1 MKKIFLLALLFI
13 GGTQLSQSQV
23 QFGIKGGVN
32 YNSKSITNVSS
43 DILSG
48 AKSKTGFH
56 AGVWT
61 RIKIPVIGLFI
72 QPELVYTQLSNDI
85 TYKKV
90 VGGVVGTQ
98 NIGTSYEFRKFD
110 IPVLLG
116 KKVFSIGRVFAGP
129 TFQYV
134 IDGDFGLSDLK
145 DVKSDGFTL
154 GMQLGFGVD
163 IGKLGI
169 DARWERA
176 FSDTES
182 SFTRDLVGV
191 SNKTTF
197 DTRVNQI
204 IIGLSYRF

>member
-1 MKKIFLLALLFI
+1 MKKVILIVLFII
-13 GGTQLSQSQV
+13 GGTQLIQSQI

-32 YNSKSITNVSS
+32 YNSNSISNVSD

-56 AGVWT
+56 GGIWT

-72 QPELVYTQLSNDI
+72 QPELVYTQLSND
-85 TYKKV
+85 V
-90 VGGVVGTQ
+90 VYLPKSINPTT
-98 NIGTSYEFRKFD
+98 TSYEFRKID

-116 KKVFSIGRVFAGP
+116 KKVFGIGRVFAGP

-134 IDGDFGLSDLK
+134 LDGDFGLSNIK

-154 GMQLGFGVD
+154 GMQLGAGID
-163 IGKLGI
+163 IGKLGL
-169 DARWERA
+169 DVRWERA

-182 SFTRDLVGV
+182 SFTRDNIIGTT
-191 SNKTTF
+191 NKTTF

-204 IIGLSYRF
+204 IVGLSYKF

>member
-13 GGTQLSQSQV
+13 GGTQLTQSQI

-32 YNSKSITNVSS
+32 YNSKSITNVST

-48 AKSKTGFH
+48 AKRKTGFH

-85 TYKKV
+85 TYKRV
-90 VGGVVGTQ
+90 VGGVIGIENV
-98 NIGTSYEFRKFD
+98 GTSYEFRKID

-116 KKVFSIGRVFAGP
+116 KKVFGIGRVFAGP

-134 IDGDFGLSDLK
+134 IDGDFSLSDLK

-163 IGKLGI
+163 IGKIGL

-176 FSDTES
+176 FSNTES
-182 SFTRDLVGV
+182 SFISGLT
-191 SNKTTF
+191 KTTF

-204 IIGLSYRF
+204 IIGLSYKF